1 MQMKFDLA
9 YQRALFGNDIDV
21 HIDAESG
28 EIISGVNCTLDGF
41 EIASDDLSQTPV
53 VSFHRTFH
61 QAGDAGSGQ
70 AHKLVAEVIGKP
82 GEPNKYA
89 TRIWTDLT

>member
-1 MQMKFDLA
+1 MKFNLN
-9 YQRALFGNDIDV
+9 YQRALIGNNIDV
-21 HIDAESG
+21 QIDAETG

-53 VSFHRTFH
+53 VSFHRTFSL
-61 QAGDAGSGQ
+61 AGDASSGQ
-70 AHKLVAEVIGKP
+70 AHKLVVEVIGKP
-82 GEPNKYA
+82 GEPNTYA

>member
-1 MQMKFDLA
+1 MKFDLA
-9 YQRALFGNDIDV
+9 YKRALIGNDIDV
-21 HIDAESG
+21 QIQAETG
-28 EIISGVNCTLDGF
+28 EIITGVNCTLDSF

-53 VSFHRTFH
+53 VSFHRTFS
-61 QAGDAGSGQ
+61 QVGDASSGQ
-70 AHKLVAEVIGKP
+70 AHKLVVEVIGNA